1 MSDSQKLDLILSK
14 LSENDKKFEETDKK
28 LVEIGKKLTEVD
40 KKLTE
45 ADRKI
50 TETDKKI
57 TETDKKLTEVDK
69 KLTETDKKITETDK
83 KLDKLENDVTDI
95 KLTLENEIRTSIVRV
110 AEGHLDL
117 SRKLSEGTRIDDEKE
132 MIAIRVSMLETE
144 MRRLRQQLSQMAG

>member
-1 MSDSQKLDLILSK
+1 MSDSEKLDLILSK
-14 LSENDKKFEETDKK
+14 LAEHDKKFEETDKK
-28 LVEIGKKLTEVD
+28 LEAIGKKLTEAD
-40 KKLTE
+40 KKLEKTGEKLAE
-45 ADRKI
+45 A
-50 TETDKKI
+50 
-57 TETDKKLTEVDK
+57 DKKLD
-69 KLTETDKKITETDK
+69 

-117 SRKLSEGTRIDDEKE
+117 SRKLSEATRIDDEKE

>member
-28 LVEIGKKLTEVD
+28 LVEIG
-40 KKLTE
+40 
-45 ADRKI
+45 
-50 TETDKKI
+50 
-57 TETDKKLTEVDK
+57 KKLTEVDK

-117 SRKLSEGTRIDDEKE
+117 SRKLSEATRIDDEKE
-132 MIAIRVSMLETE
+132 MIAIRVSID
-144 MRRLRQQLSQMAG
+144 RKSVV

>member
-1 MSDSQKLDLILSK
+1 MSDSEKLDLILSK

-50 TETDKKI
+50 TETDKKL

-110 AEGHLDL
+110 DL
-117 SRKLSEGTRIDDEKE
+117 SRKLSEATRIDDEKE

>member
-1 MSDSQKLDLILSK
+1 MSDSEKLDLILSK

-50 TETDKKI
+50 TETDKK
-57 TETDKKLTEVDK
+57 
-69 KLTETDKKITETDK
+69 
-83 KLDKLENDVTDI
+83 LDKLENDVTDI

-117 SRKLSEGTRIDDEKE
+117 SRKLSEATRIDDEKE

>member
-45 ADRKI
+45 AD
-50 TETDKKI
+50 
-57 TETDKKLTEVDK
+57 
-69 KLTETDKKITETDK
+69 K

-117 SRKLSEGTRIDDEKE
+117 SRKLSEATRIDDEKE

>member
-1 MSDSQKLDLILSK
+1 MSDSEKLDLILSK

-28 LVEIGKKLTEVD
+28 LVEIG
-40 KKLTE
+40 
-45 ADRKI
+45 
-50 TETDKKI
+50 
-57 TETDKKLTEVDK
+57 KKLTEVDK

-117 SRKLSEGTRIDDEKE
+117 SRKLSEATRIDDEKE

>member
-1 MSDSQKLDLILSK
+1 MSDSEKLDLILSK

-50 TETDKKI
+50 TET
-57 TETDKKLTEVDK
+57 DK

-117 SRKLSEGTRIDDEKE
+117 SRKLSEATRIDDEKE

>member
-57 TETDKKLTEVDK
+57 TETDKKL
-69 KLTETDKKITETDK
+69 
-83 KLDKLENDVTDI
+83 DKLENDVTDI

-117 SRKLSEGTRIDDEKE
+117 SRKLSEATRIDDEKE

>member
-50 TETDKKI
+50 TETDKK
-57 TETDKKLTEVDK
+57 
-69 KLTETDKKITETDK
+69 
-83 KLDKLENDVTDI
+83 LDKLENDVTDI

-117 SRKLSEGTRIDDEKE
+117 SRKLSEATRIDDEKE

>member
-1 MSDSQKLDLILSK
+1 MSDSEKLDLILSK

-50 TETDKKI
+50 TETDKK
-57 TETDKKLTEVDK
+57 
-69 KLTETDKKITETDK
+69 LTETDKKITEVDKKLTETDK

-117 SRKLSEGTRIDDEKE
+117 SRKLSEATRIDDEKE

>member
-28 LVEIGKKLTEVD
+28 LVEIG
-40 KKLTE
+40 
-45 ADRKI
+45 
-50 TETDKKI
+50 
-57 TETDKKLTEVDK
+57 KKLTEVDK

-117 SRKLSEGTRIDDEKE
+117 SRKLSEATRIDDEKE